1 MPKALWNSAWALLI
15 LGNIFWSMNV
25 VLGRAVVGHVPPI
38 TLAYLRW
45 TGAFLVA
52 IGFAW
57 PYVKKDW
64 PVLLQHW
71 KLLVLLAATG
81 IATFNTAAYL
91 GLTSTTALNVLL
103 MQSALPL
110 IIIAWAFALFGERPT
125 PRQAIA
131 IVISLAGVGI
141 IATRG
146 SLQAL
151 LTLRLNRGDAW
162 ILGASVIYGI
172 YCTLLRRRPTVH
184 PLSFLI
190 AIMGLGSCMMLPF
203 YVMEVSGGATI
214 QGGWPSYLAVAY
226 TAVFPS
232 FISYLLFNRGVELI
246 GAARAGQSM
255 HLMPLFGSI
264 LAVVFLGEA
273 FQLYHAGG
281 IVLIATGILL
291 ASIRVAAPQPAR

>member
-1 MPKALWNSAWALLI
+1 MWNSAWTLLI

-25 VLGRAVVGHVPPI
+25 VLGRAVVGHVPPV
-38 TLAYLRW
+38 TLAYFRW

-52 IGFAW
+52 FAFAW
-57 PYVKKDW
+57 PHLKKDW
-64 PVLLQHW
+64 PILLKSW

-81 IATFNTAAYL
+81 IATFNTAAYI

-110 IIIAWAFALFGERPT
+110 IIMVWAFALFGERPT
-125 PRQAIA
+125 ARQSVAI
-131 IVISLAGVGI
+131 IISLIGVGV
-141 IATRG
+141 IATHG
-146 SLQAL
+146 SVHAL
-151 LTLRLNRGDAW
+151 LTLRLNHGDAW

-172 YCTLLRRRPTVH
+172 YCALLRRRPNVH

-190 AIMGLGSCMMLPF
+190 VIMGLGSCMMLPF
-203 YVMEVSGGATI
+203 YVIEARSGATI

-246 GAARAGQSM
+246 GSARAGQSM
-255 HLMPLFGSI
+255 HLMPLFVSI
-264 LAVVFLGEA
+264 LAVVFLGET

-291 ASIRVAAPQPAR
+291 ASVRVAAPQPVR

>member
-1 MPKALWNSAWALLI
+1 MWNSAWALLV

-25 VLGRAVVGHVPPI
+25 VLGRAVVGHVPPV
-38 TLAYLRW
+38 TLAYFRW

-52 IGFAW
+52 FAFAW
-57 PYVKKDW
+57 PHLKKDW
-64 PVLLQHW
+64 PILLKSW

-81 IATFNTAAYL
+81 IATFNTAAYI

-110 IIIAWAFALFGERPT
+110 IIMVWAFALFGERPT
-125 PRQAIA
+125 TRQSVAI
-131 IVISLAGVGI
+131 ILSLIGVGV
-141 IATRG
+141 IATHG
-146 SLQAL
+146 SVQAL

-172 YCTLLRRRPTVH
+172 YCALLRRRPDVH

-190 AIMGLGSCMMLPF
+190 VIMGLGSCMMLPF
-203 YVMEVSGGATI
+203 YVMEARGGAII

-246 GAARAGQSM
+246 GSARAGQSM

-264 LAVVFLGEA
+264 LAVIFLGEA
-273 FQLYHAGG
+273 FQPYHAGG
-281 IVLIATGILL
+281 IVLIAAGILL
-291 ASIRVAAPQPAR
+291 ASGRLPATQPAR